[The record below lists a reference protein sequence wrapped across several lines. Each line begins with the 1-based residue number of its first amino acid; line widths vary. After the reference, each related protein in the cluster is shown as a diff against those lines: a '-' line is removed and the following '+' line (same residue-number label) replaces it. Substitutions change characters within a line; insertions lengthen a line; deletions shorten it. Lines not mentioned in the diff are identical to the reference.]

1 MTEEWKDIE
10 GYDGDY
16 QVSSLGRVRSLKFGK
31 SRILKGRTD
40 YDGYLILVLCKNG
53 SRRSLRI
60 GRLVAQA
67 FLPDWDEDLQV
78 DHINGVKT
86 EDHVE
91 NLRMVTNVENNR
103 SFKTKAQ
110 GCTSQFRGVYW
121 RKDRKKWQ
129 AIITLAGK
137 QKHLGYFVDEVEA
150 AKAWDKAA
158 IQYGFNPEALNQPKP
173 NIK

>member
-40 YDGYLILVLCKNG
+40 YDGYLIIGLCKG
-53 SRRSLRI
+53 GRQKFHRI
-60 GRLVAQA
+60 PRLVAKA
-67 FLPDWDEDLQV
+67 FLPDWDESLEV
-78 DHINGVKT
+78 DHINGVKKET
-86 EDHVE
+86 YVS
-91 NLRMVTNVENNR
+91 NLRMVTHQGNSR
-103 SFKTKAQ
+103 SFRTKAQ
-110 GCTSQFRGVYW
+110 GCTSRFRGVSW
-121 RKDRKKWQ
+121 RKDKKKWT
-129 AIITLAGK
+129 AVITLAGK

>member
-16 QVSSLGRVRSLKFGK
+16 QVSSQGRVMSLKWGK
-31 SRILKGRTD
+31 SRILKCGTNAK
-40 YDGYLILVLCKNG
+40 GYPHIILRKN
-53 SRRSLRI
+53 RKPRYLRI

-67 FLPDWDEDLQV
+67 FLPDWDEALQV

-103 SFKTKAQ
+103 SFRTKAQ
-110 GCTSQFRGVYW
+110 GCTSRFRGVSW
-121 RKDRKKWQ
+121 KKWHKKWT
-129 AIITLAGK
+129 AVITLDGK
-137 QKHLGYFVDEVEA
+137 NKHLGYFVDEREA
-150 AKAWDKAA
+150 ARAYDKAA
-158 IQYGFNPEALNQPKP
+158 IQYGFNPEALNGV
-173 NIK
+173 